1 MILRYDTEKLML
13 FGTIKAVCPDGNMA
27 VTNALFGLY
36 AQYSTDSKLVVRII
50 TTVFYSI
57 ITLVITCMQGT

>member
-1 MILRYDTEKLML
+1 ML